1 MYLFVNGLINLIRSI
16 FLELLQNGPEGDLVY
31 IFAHGAG
38 ADMDSEF
45 MTQVAEKLGHKGIR
59 VVRFNFPYMIKR
71 AEDGKRR
78 PPDRAPKLLAAY
90 EEVIKK
96 LNCPVVIGGKSMG
109 GRMASMLLAENS
121 LREEFERLPILG
133 SACMGFPFHAPT
145 KDPKDRLNH
154 LRGLTQPLLIVQG
167 TRDTMGTLEEVN
179 GYLEEEKI
187 NPSIQVHWLE
197 DGDHDLKPRKVS
209 GFSHQQH
216 INSAIEQV
224 AEFVLNIHRQNNPI

>member
-1 MYLFVNGLINLIRSI
+1 VNRVELI
-16 FLELLQNGPEGDLVY
+16 QNGPEEGPAYL
-31 IFAHGAG
+31 FAHGAG
-38 ADMDSEF
+38 ADLNSVF
-45 MTQVAEKLGHKGIR
+45 MTEVAEALADKGIR

-90 EEVIKK
+90 EEVIKH

-109 GRMASMLLAENS
+109 GRMASMLLAENT
-121 LREEFERLPILG
+121 LREECDRMPILG
-133 SACMGFPFHAPT
+133 SACMGFPFHAPA

-167 TRDTMGTLEEVN
+167 TRDTMGTLEDVN
-179 GYLEEEKI
+179 GYLQEGKI

-197 DGDHDLKPRKVS
+197 DGNHDLKPRKVS

-216 INSAIEQV
+216 IDSAIEQV
-224 AEFVLNIHRQNNPI
+224 AEFVLNMHKQNNTI